1 MYSISRFGRK
11 AASAI
16 LIQSLNAMQIILW
29 NILSAKHS
37 TFSVSDSISTVQTRT
52 PNDES
57 HKFDSDAFILSIA
70 SRHSCRGWP
79 TYQGEAVLRPVHVW
93 NCAEPDQDVR
103 GGPDLAGPAS
113 RQWRHEYWR
122 MLWVPSSVER
132 DSVCV
137 LYAGQGK
144 RVFHRVSVM
153 LSVEP
158 NLLNFRTILDKTLDF

>member
-1 MYSISRFGRK
+1 MQCRLFYELSYPLNIVHFQY
-11 AASAI
+11 
-16 LIQSLNAMQIILW
+16 LIVLVLFKPVLLTMKVINLI
-29 NILSAKHS
+29 
-37 TFSVSDSISTVQTRT
+37 V
-52 PNDES
+52 
-57 HKFDSDAFILSIA
+57 SIA

-93 NCAEPDQDVR
+93 DCAEPDQDVR

-144 RVFHRVSVM
+144 RVFHWVSEM

-158 NLLNFRTILDKTLDF
+158 NLLNFRTILDKTLDFQYIGRSYLFPASKN